1 MAEPTSFQA
10 EVRRMLHNRILDA
23 AAEVTAERG
32 WGAVTM
38 SGIASMVGVSR
49 QILYKEIGAKN
60 ALGHALVT
68 RETDRFISG
77 VAEHIRAYPS
87 EPAEGIAAA
96 AEFTLVSGAD
106 NALIRAIGAGTAGGD
121 TELLPLL
128 TTSTGPVLGRAIKEI
143 TAIILEVNPEL
154 SAADTVASTVEVAVR
169 LTLSHLL
176 SPLGPTEEAASQIR
190 HVVVKLLDDA

>member
-1 MAEPTSFQA
+1 
-10 EVRRMLHNRILDA
+10 MLHNRILDA

-60 ALGHALVT
+60 ALGHALVA
-68 RETDRFISG
+68 RETDRFIAG
-77 VAEHIRAYPS
+77 VAEHISAHPS
-87 EPAEGIAAA
+87 HPALGLAAA
-96 AEFTLVSGAD
+96 AEFTLRAGAD

-128 TTSTGPVLGRAIKEI
+128 TTSTGPVLGRAIQEI
-143 TAIILEVNPEL
+143 TEIIHDVNPDL
-154 SAADTVASTVEVAVR
+154 RAKLTVADTVEVAVR

-176 SPLGPTEEAASQIR
+176 SPLSTPEEAADQIR
-190 HVVVKLLDDA
+190 HVVMQLLENA

>member
-1 MAEPTSFQA
+1 
-10 EVRRMLHNRILDA
+10 MLHNRILDA